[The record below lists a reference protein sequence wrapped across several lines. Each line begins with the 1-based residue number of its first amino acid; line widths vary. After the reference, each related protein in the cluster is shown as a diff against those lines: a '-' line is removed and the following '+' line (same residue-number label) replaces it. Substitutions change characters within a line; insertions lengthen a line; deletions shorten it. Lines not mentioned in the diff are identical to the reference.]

1 MKIDFPTPDQIPE
14 LVRLWQTAFGDPEEF
29 TDGFFDTAFSA
40 SRCRCATVEGKVA
53 AALYWFDVRCRDQR
67 MAYIYAV
74 ATDPAHRG
82 KGLCRELMED
92 THNHLQLRGY
102 RAVLLVP
109 QSEGLR
115 HMYTKMGYVPCTE
128 IHEFVC
134 TCGPEPVQLHR
145 IDRDT
150 YTDLRKAYLPQGS
163 AIQEDENIAF
173 LETMAFFYRGP
184 HVLLAAHTEGQRLHS
199 PEILGDISA
208 APGILT
214 AMGCSQGTFRT
225 PGTGIPFAM
234 YLPLHPNAAKPT
246 YFGLAFD

>member
-14 LVRLWQTAFGDPEEF
+14 LAQLWQTAFGDTEEF

-40 SRCRCATVEGKVA
+40 ARCRCGVVDGRVV
-53 AALYWFDVRCRDQR
+53 AALYWFDVRCQDQR

-74 ATDPAHRG
+74 ATDPACRG
-82 KGLCRELMED
+82 QGLCRALMAD
-92 THNHLQLRGY
+92 THNHLALRGY

-109 QSEGLR
+109 QSDSLR
-115 HMYTKMGYVPCTE
+115 QMYTKMGYVPCTE
-128 IHEFVC
+128 IREFC
-134 TCGPEPVQLHR
+134 CAAGPEAVQLHR
-145 IDRDT
+145 IDRDA
-150 YTDLRKAYLPQGS
+150 YTALRREYLPQGS
-163 AIQEDENIAF
+163 AVQEEENIAF

-184 HVLLAAHTEGQRLHS
+184 HVLLAARTEGQKLYS
-199 PEILGDISA
+199 QEILGDLTA
-208 APGILT
+208 APGILA

-225 PGTGIPFAM
+225 PGTGTPFAM